1 MKDCLIYIFIIFIIS
16 FFLSMMIK
24 TDIKE
29 GLSNEILEK
38 MTLDDIQKDI
48 DPSLAGSIE
57 LPSDNETDTSFMIQE
72 EDKLF
77 NLMKR
82 NRNFQELKKPDKT
95 SNNVNYGDLLDE
107 RISDYSPYETILP
120 PMKFKKPNLIQDF
133 SNRSVIQNNIK
144 VDLSENSE
152 KIYGLDGLN
161 PANDCQ
167 GRWSEW
173 DESNCPDSRDRC
185 TLKSRIYKVLKE
197 KGEGGKDC
205 SYQGE
210 LIEDGDIEY
219 DYCFGSGHKDRCGL
233 DRNLCQCDLDNFD
246 DEDCDMDTMD
256 EECRCPA
263 GYTLSNES
271 GICVSGSGIDVN
283 PPLNN
288 LTQEEVDRLRILL
301 NSSGVG
307 TIQTAVNIP
316 PQSSFTTPD
325 VSDNLGMFS
334 LLRLA
339 YAEGELE
346 AAKEIQSQIS
356 GSGLTEEE
364 RQRYIE
370 RESEIIDE
378 LIDLSN

>member
-16 FFLSMMIK
+16 FFLSMIIK

-38 MTLDDIQKDI
+38 MTLDDIQKDV

-57 LPSDNETDTSFMIQE
+57 LPNDNKTDTSFMIQE

-95 SNNVNYGDLLDE
+95 SNTVNYGDLLDE

-167 GRWSEW
+167 GRWEAW

-185 TLKSRIYKVLKE
+185 TLKSRVYKVLKE

-205 SYQGE
+205 AYQGD
-210 LIEDGDIEY
+210 LIEDGNIEY

-246 DEDCDMDTMD
+246 EEDCDIDTMD

-288 LTQEEVDRLRILL
+288 LTQEEVDRLRILI

-307 TIQTAVNIP
+307 TGVNIP
-316 PQSSFTTPD
+316 SQSSFTTPGFG
-325 VSDNLGMFS
+325 DNLGIFS
-334 LLRLA
+334 MLRLA

-346 AAKEIQSQIS
+346 AVREIQSEIS
-356 GSGLTEEE
+356 GSGLTEEQ
-364 RQRYIE
+364 RQRN
-370 RESEIIDE
+370 IDR
-378 LIDLSN
+378 